1 MLSQYGLKIKNFSCG
16 ILYEYNLGVREH
28 LTYTNAMFTNN
39 LLSYYLVENGLKVS
53 KDGRTRDII
62 CINFDFGSKSYEET
76 KQKLEGVVLKKQK
89 ASMEVKGDGQG
100 RLDRLYELLDHVDS
114 CKDLFEKHSKEE
126 LREEFYTNGVDI
138 TYITH
143 GKDGSVKKEGNSAL

>member
-76 KQKLEGVVLKKQK
+76 KKKLERSIEKQK
-89 ASMEVKGDGQG
+89 ASMKVKGDGQE
-100 RLDRLYELLDHVDS
+100 RLDRLYELLDYAN
-114 CKDLFEKHSKEE
+114 KDFIKLSSIMSDVINKLNKFI
-126 LREEFYTNGVDI
+126 NN
-138 TYITH
+138 ITH
-143 GKDGSVKKEGNSAL
+143 NGTLPNEEMLYSEVN

>member
-76 KQKLEGVVLKKQK
+76 KKKLERSIEKQK
-89 ASMEVKGDGQG
+89 ASMEVKGAGQE
-100 RLDRLYELLDHVDS
+100 RLDRLYEL
-114 CKDLFEKHSKEE
+114 
-126 LREEFYTNGVDI
+126 
-138 TYITH
+138 
-143 GKDGSVKKEGNSAL
+143 